1 MDEDSMRNV
10 TRRFHANAVAI
21 RKSLGQR
28 QTLVAGVCL
37 CSRQNKVEL
46 CLSCNILKIFY
57 KKYL

>member
-10 TRRFHANAVAI
+10 TRLFHANAVAI

-37 CSRQNKVEL
+37 CSRQNNFKVKL
-46 CLSCNILKIFY
+46 L
-57 KKYL
+57 